1 MLGILTDFY
10 NKLVMVTIKNTL
22 QSVSKWAH
30 SSTQKA
36 DVLTYKDL
44 KVLKTRYTFDY
55 QDIRLAVGMVY
66 FD

>member
-1 MLGILTDFY
+1 
-10 NKLVMVTIKNTL
+10 MVTIKNTL

-44 KVLKTRYTFDY
+44 KMLKTRYTFDY